1 MEWLQPSLRQPEPL
15 TDSVVEPTR
24 IRYGSLGQARAA
36 HRLRRIPEP
45 DVGRLRVPV
54 GVQLHARQTVAVT
67 TRKPTLQAEI
77 LAVYG
82 GVAEI
87 RVDWSNVI
95 AGA

>member
-1 MEWLQPSLRQPEPL
+1 
-15 TDSVVEPTR
+15 
-24 IRYGSLGQARAA
+24 
-36 HRLRRIPEP
+36 
-45 DVGRLRVPV
+45 V

-95 AGA
+95 AGAQPSQG

>member
-15 TDSVVEPTR
+15 IDSVVDATR

-54 GVQLHARQTVAVT
+54 GVQLHAERTVAVT
-67 TRKPTLQAEI
+67 KPDTLQAGI

-82 GVAEI
+82 E
-87 RVDWSNVI
+87 WP
-95 AGA
+95 